1 MTDKKD
7 SSSRS
12 KTTSYK
18 VVLPFYAYATCA
30 FLIATTLLFF
40 SSENFLNHYFQ
51 PHIIAITHIM
61 TLGWATMIILGA
73 SYQFLPVMIE
83 SELYSDVL
91 AYCTFILSAIGIP
104 LLAYGFYFFDMGF
117 YTKLGGSLIVLS
129 LLTYLMNLGFSITK
143 SPKENIHAIYIFTA
157 ALWLV
162 LTASIGLTLV
172 FNFTDLILPNNSL
185 HYLPLHVNFGIIG
198 WFILLVIGVASRLIP
213 MFLISKYTNPT
224 LLKTIYYLIN
234 ASILSYFFVFE
245 YSLQQEWVL
254 IPLFILFTG
263 ILLFSYFCYK
273 SYTSRIRKAV
283 DAQMKLSLFSIFI
296 ISIPILLISTIIITY
311 RYISE
316 DQNAFFLSYGFI
328 IIFGWITALI
338 LGMTFKTLPFIIWTK
353 EYFSR
358 SHLPSTPNPKD
369 LFNSLLF
376 KIMSV
381 LYLIGLILFI
391 SGIFSKEILLLKT
404 GSVFLLFCAL
414 LYTLNVI
421 IILKH
426 TAPPLVKEANGN
438 I

>member
-1 MTDKKD
+1 MLDKKD
-7 SSSRS
+7 APARS

-18 VVLPFYAYATCA
+18 VVLPFYAYAA
-30 FLIATTLLFF
+30 LSFLMATILLFF

-83 SELYSDVL
+83 SELYSDTL
-91 AYCTFILSAIGIP
+91 AYSTFILSAIGIP
-104 LLAYGFYFFDMGF
+104 LLAYGFYFFNMGF
-117 YTKLGGSLIVLS
+117 YTKLGGCLIILS
-129 LLTYLMNLGFSITK
+129 LLSYLINLGFSITK
-143 SPKENIHAIYIFTA
+143 SAKENIHAVYIFTA

-172 FNFTDLILPNNSL
+172 YNFTDIILPNNSL

-213 MFLISKYTNPT
+213 MFLISKYTNNT
-224 LLKTIYYLIN
+224 LLKVIYYLIN
-234 ASILSYFFVFE
+234 ASILTYFFVFQ
-245 YSLQQEWVL
+245 YALPQEWTL
-254 IPLFILFTG
+254 IPLFILLTG
-263 ILLFSYFCYK
+263 ILLFTYFCYK
-273 SYTSRIRKAV
+273 SYKGRIRKSV
-283 DAQMKLSLFSIFI
+283 DAQMKLSLFSITI
-296 ISIPILLISTIIITY
+296 ISIPILLISTIILTF
-311 RYISE
+311 RYVAE
-316 DQNAFFLSYGFI
+316 EQNAFFLSYGFI

-381 LYLIGLILFI
+381 IYLIGLILFVF
-391 SGIFSKEILLLKT
+391 GIFTKSIILLKI
-404 GSVFLLFCAL
+404 GSIFLLVCAL

-426 TAPPLVKEANGN
+426 TAPPLVKSENGN
-438 I
+438 L